1 MTEHENGASG
11 DCRTSGHCIHLYRV
25 SWPWAAGVRGLNLI
39 VSVAGA
45 VREMLPLRIVK
56 LTC

>member
-1 MTEHENGASG
+1 MKTEPVGIVGHLDIAS
-11 DCRTSGHCIHLYRV
+11 TCIGSRV
-25 SWPWAAGVRGLNLI
+25 PSAAGDRGLNLT

>member
-1 MTEHENGASG
+1 MKTEPAGIV
-11 DCRTSGHCIHLYRV
+11 GHLDIAFTCIESLV
-25 SWPWAAGVRGLNLI
+25 PWAAGVRGLNLI

>member
-1 MTEHENGASG
+1 MKTEPAGIVGHLDIAS
-11 DCRTSGHCIHLYRV
+11 TCIGSRV
-25 SWPWAAGVRGLNLI
+25 LWAAGVRGLNLI

-45 VREMLPLRIVK
+45 VREMFPLRIVK